1 MLPDGP
7 DWTTARLRTASE
19 IIVCVHGEY
28 KVPGGKLVAVDLEVT
43 DDVLTNVSV
52 SGDFF
57 MEPEQA
63 LPAINAAL
71 TELPDDTS
79 KSELAAVIQAAL
91 PDSAVLV
98 GITPDA
104 IATAVR
110 RALGHASGWADQKIE
125 ILPMRTLDPKMHV
138 ALDQVLAEEMAAGRR
153 GPTFRFW
160 DWDSPL
166 VVIGSYQSFRNE
178 IDEEGA
184 ARHNIEVVRRV
195 SGGGAMFMEPGNC
208 ITFSLVVPATLV
220 DGMSYIESYEFLDQW
235 LLGALAK
242 VGVEAFY
249 VPINDV
255 ASKAGKI
262 AGAAQKRFAA
272 GPVVH
277 HVTMAYD
284 IDSAKM
290 LEVLRIGREKLS
302 DKGTKSANKR
312 VDPMRSQ
319 TGLARADI
327 MDRFTDHFRSLYSV
341 VDSDY
346 TQAEL
351 DRARELVDTKF
362 STPEWVHRVP

>member
-1 MLPDGP
+1 M
-7 DWTTARLRTASE
+7 
-19 IIVCVHGEY
+19 
-28 KVPGGKLVAVDLEVT
+28 PGGKLVAVDLDVT
-43 DDVLTNVSV
+43 DGELANVSV

-57 MEPEQA
+57 MEPESA
-63 LPAINAAL
+63 LPAINASLA
-71 TELPDDTS
+71 ELPADTP
-79 KSELAAVIQAAL
+79 KGELVAAIERAL
-91 PDSAVLV
+91 PAGAQLV
-98 GITPDA
+98 GTSPDA

-110 RALGHASGWADQKIE
+110 RALGHSSGWSDQVFE
-125 ILPMRTLDPKMHV
+125 LLPMVTMDPKMHV
-138 ALDQVLAEEMAAGRR
+138 ALDQVLAEELAAGRR

-160 DWDSPL
+160 DWDSPM
-166 VVIGSYQSFRNE
+166 VVIGSYQSYGNE

-184 ARHNIEVVRRV
+184 ARHGIEVVRRV

-208 ITFSLVVPATLV
+208 ITFSLVVPSTLV

-235 LLGALAK
+235 LLGALGK
-242 VGVEAFY
+242 VGVDAFY

-262 AGAAQKRFAA
+262 AGAAQKRFAN
-272 GPVVH
+272 GSVIH

-284 IDSAKM
+284 IDSTKM

-319 TGLARADI
+319 TGLPRGEI
-327 MDRFTDHFRSLYSV
+327 MDRFTEHFRSLYATA
-341 VDSDY
+341 DSDY

-351 DRARELVDTKF
+351 ARAAELVETKF
-362 STPEWVHRVP
+362 ATPEWVRRIP

>member
-1 MLPDGP
+1 MIIDG
-7 DWTTARLRTASE
+7 
-19 IIVCVHGEY
+19 VHGEY
-28 KVPGGKLVAVDLEVT
+28 KMPGGKLVAVDLEVT
-43 DDVLTNVSV
+43 DGVLEDVSV

-57 MEPEQA
+57 MEPEGALTAINDALAELPADTPKAELAAAIERA
-63 LPAINAAL
+63 LPA
-71 TELPDDTS
+71 D
-79 KSELAAVIQAAL
+79 
-91 PDSAVLV
+91 AVLV
-98 GITPDA
+98 GISPDS

-110 RALGHASGWADQKIE
+110 RALGHSSGWADQKFE
-125 ILPMRTLDPKMHV
+125 LLPMRTLDPKMHV
-138 ALDQVLAEEMAAGRR
+138 ALDQVLAEELAAGRR

-184 ARHNIEVVRRV
+184 AKHGIEVVRRV

-208 ITFSLVVPATLV
+208 ITFSLVVPSTLV

-235 LLGALAK
+235 LLGALK
-242 VGVEAFY
+242 QVGVEAFY

-262 AGAAQKRFAA
+262 AGAAQKRFAN
-272 GPVVH
+272 GTVVH

-284 IDSAKM
+284 IDSNKM

-319 TGLARADI
+319 TGLPRPEI
-327 MDRFTDHFRSLYSV
+327 MDRFTDHFRSLYTTH
-341 VDSDY
+341 DSDY
-346 TQAEL
+346 TEAEL
-351 DRARELVDTKF
+351 ARAAELVDTKF
-362 STPEWVHRVP
+362 ATPEWVHRVP